1 MAVKKR
7 IVIALATVVSVAGM
21 SAVPSAAQ
29 RYCQRELYE
38 EGREGCT
45 APVGG
50 PISSGD
56 PRFGAR
62 VKEEP
67 KTDAQKLIEQ
77 TLAADEA
84 E

>member
-1 MAVKKR
+1 MAKR
-7 IVIALATVVSVAGM
+7 TRLVIAVATMASITSLYA
-21 SAVPSAAQ
+21 APSTAQ
-29 RYCQRELYE
+29 RYCQREIYE
-38 EGREGCT
+38 EFPDGCD

-50 PISSGD
+50 PIKSGD